1 MAARHPLLLSV
12 QLGLLAAAKCAVGG
26 QAVIEG
32 VLMRSPRAL
41 AIAVRR
47 PDGKIVVKDDDW
59 HSITEKLRILKAPFL
74 RGGVMLF
81 ETLANG
87 YQALSFSAAQ
97 QTVEPKAGE
106 TGAAPSSEGE
116 KVKPEEEKG
125 ELVGWAL
132 AGTMAFAFAAG
143 IGLFVV
149 LPHLITA
156 YVNPLLGISADV
168 RSSSFHFVDGL
179 IKMAIFVGYILLI
192 SRMPDIRRVFQYH
205 GAEHKSIHVFEHAE
219 PLDVEH
225 TKKWPRLHPRCG
237 TTFLLFVIL
246 VSIVV
251 FTAIFPFMPELAGL
265 PKLVRN
271 LVFVAIKIPLMIP
284 VAGISYEIIRLA
296 GRCAEKPVLRQVY
309 EPMMFLQRLTTREP
323 DERQIEVSLAALK
336 AALVREE
343 ALAGGPVTA
352 DKTVL

>member
-1 MAARHPLLLSV
+1 
-12 QLGLLAAAKCAVGG
+12 
-26 QAVIEG
+26 
-32 VLMRSPRAL
+32 MRSPRAL

-59 HSITEKLRILKAPFL
+59 HSISDRIRLLKLPLL
-74 RGGVMLF
+74 RGAVMLF

-97 QTVEPKAGE
+97 QTIEPKKNGAGGE
-106 TGAAPSSEGE
+106 AVSSSSTPE
-116 KVKPEEEKG
+116 KVKPEEEQG

-179 IKMAIFVGYILLI
+179 IKMTIFVGYVLLI
-192 SRMPDIRRVFQYH
+192 SRMPDIKRVFQYH

-251 FTAIFPFMPELAGL
+251 FTAIFPFMPELASL
-265 PKLVRN
+265 PKLARN
-271 LVFVAIKIPLMIP
+271 LVFVAIKIPLMLP

-296 GRCAEKPVLRQVY
+296 GKCAERPVWRQLY
-309 EPMMFLQRLTTREP
+309 EPMMFLQRLTTNEP
-323 DERQIEVSLAALK
+323 DDKQIEVSLAALK
-336 AALVREE
+336 SCLVREE

-352 DKTVL
+352 DKVVL

>member
-1 MAARHPLLLSV
+1 M
-12 QLGLLAAAKCAVGG
+12 
-26 QAVIEG
+26 IEG

-59 HSITEKLRILKAPFL
+59 HSISDKIRLFKLPFL
-74 RGGVMLF
+74 RGAVMLF

-87 YQALSFSAAQ
+87 YQALAFSAAQ
-97 QTVEPKAGE
+97 QTIEPDK
-106 TGAAPSSEGE
+106 TQAAAEPSSVAE
-116 KVKPEEEKG
+116 KVKPEDEKG

-132 AGTMAFAFAAG
+132 AGTMIFAFAAG

-149 LPHLITA
+149 LPHLLTA

-168 RSSSFHFVDGL
+168 RSSSFHGVDGV

-205 GAEHKSIHVFEHAE
+205 GAEHKSIHVFEHGE

-225 TKKWPRLHPRCG
+225 TQKWPRLHPRCG

-251 FTAIFPFMPELAGL
+251 FTVIFPFMPELAGM
-265 PKLVRN
+265 PKLARN
-271 LVFVAIKIPLMIP
+271 LVFVAIKIPLMLP

-296 GRCAEKPVLRQVY
+296 GRMAEKPVWRQLY
-309 EPMMFLQRLTTREP
+309 QPMMLMQRLTTNEP
-323 DERQIEVSLAALK
+323 DARQIEVALAALK
-336 AALVREE
+336 AALAREE
-343 ALAGGPVTA
+343 ILTGGPVTA